1 MKNCIYNNEISYTVF
16 INEFLSSIS
25 SEHRKTS
32 VNISKHINKIKDLS
46 TASKGVSFNLRSILM
61 HKKITKSKKV
71 IIPDIKGSNENDVK
85 HEVDTDEDKK
95 EKNVDK
101 STESSSD
108 DEYETEEY
116 SEIELDKEVN
126 EVDEKET
133 ESSSDDEYE
142 TEEYSDIE
150 LDKEVNEVDEKETEK
165 DFWIKISNVKCYDKD
180 EKKMSKSEFL
190 RMLPKKH
197 TIHEMNYYKN
207 WMDSVFIPKLK
218 EKIIHTN
225 LMDVV
230 SSNDLK
236 DILAHIIFKGKDFYN
251 TILQDP
257 EVCLYL
263 VNQYH
268 PIYDWLVY

>member
-101 STESSSD
+101 S
-108 DEYETEEY
+108 
-116 SEIELDKEVN
+116 
-126 EVDEKET
+126 T